1 MRIAIIG
8 GGAAGIYSA
17 LLIKQDHPS
26 FDVHIFEK
34 EKKLGRKLCATGNG
48 RCNLLN
54 ADLTPEK
61 YNHPDV
67 MKGVLDAYPFSYLCS
82 VIKSFGIPLHDE
94 NGYLYPES
102 NNAVSYT
109 DFLVDLL
116 RQFKVGIHLETEVT
130 DYEQKAGKFR
140 IVTLNCM
147 DFGLFDK
154 VILTVGG
161 CSTPNL
167 GSDGRTFPVLE
178 KHGYQIVP
186 LRPGLCPIKI
196 KNQKTIKGLSGLR
209 RKALVTATVSSR
221 QVFQETGEVLFKE
234 DGLSGIVIFNLESA
248 LTRLGVLPQSEIHL
262 GLLPDES
269 VEDLF
274 GDLVAFHKMN
284 PENFLS
290 GFFPEA
296 LSSYIYKINKLD
308 NRQLSDSD
316 LRTLSRSIK
325 DLVFLPESSY
335 SFENSQVTLGG
346 VSFSEVGPGLES
358 KKEKGL
364 FFAGEVLDLDGLCGG
379 YNLTWAL
386 LSALIVSEALPE

>member
-17 LLIKQDHPS
+17 LLLKQDNPS
-26 FDVHIFEK
+26 FEVHIFEK

-61 YNHPDV
+61 YNHSTM

-94 NGYLYPES
+94 GGYLYPES
-102 NNAVSYT
+102 YNAVSYT

-116 RQFKVGIHLETEVT
+116 RQFKVDIHLETTVT
-130 DYEQKAGKFR
+130 DYVQKAGQFR

-147 DFGLFDK
+147 DFGFFDK

-178 KHGYQIVP
+178 KHGYQMVP

-196 KNQKTIKGLSGLR
+196 KNPGSVKSLSGLR

-221 QVFQETGEVLFKE
+221 RIFQETGELLFKE

-248 LTRLGVLPQSEIHL
+248 LTRLGVLPLAEIHL
-262 GLLPDES
+262 DLLPDETLES
-269 VEDLF
+269 LF
-274 GDLVAFHKMN
+274 GDLVAFHQMN
-284 PENFLS
+284 PKSFLF
-290 GFFPEA
+290 GYFPEA
-296 LSSYIYKINKLD
+296 LVSYLYKINHLD
-308 NRQLSDSD
+308 NRPLSDTD
-316 LRTLSRSIK
+316 LRTLARSIK
-325 DLVFLPESSY
+325 DLKFLPASPY

-346 VSFSEVGPGLES
+346 VSFSDVGPGLES
-358 KKEKGL
+358 TKEKGL

-386 LSALIVSEALPE
+386 LSALIVSEALPK